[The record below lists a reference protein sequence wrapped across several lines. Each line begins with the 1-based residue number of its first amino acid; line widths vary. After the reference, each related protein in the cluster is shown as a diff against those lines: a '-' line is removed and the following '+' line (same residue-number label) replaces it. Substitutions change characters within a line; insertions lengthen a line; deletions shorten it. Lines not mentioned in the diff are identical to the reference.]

1 MRATTTTRNGRAA
14 VLFIAAAALL
24 AAACGSDSDG
34 SGTKSSAATSS
45 TVAGATT
52 SPPTTVAGPPS
63 DQTIMKRVDRITGN
77 ITPKSVTASP
87 AGLVSAQSMMYSHNL
102 TWYDPATRKLTATI
116 SDSVDLADFG
126 IDGHPGT
133 SQGAPV
139 ESTFTADGRYEYVS
153 NYSMYGENFG
163 PEGLDS
169 CSAGDGT
176 ETSFVYRIAVA
187 TEKIDQVIQVGAVPK
202 FMALTPD
209 QRFLLVSNWCSWS
222 LSVIDTAKGVEY
234 KRIDLGGRYPRG
246 VVASPDSKTA
256 YVAMMGSNQV
266 VSVNLATSDVALFS
280 NTGAGPRHIVISP
293 DGEFLYVTNN
303 SSGTVTKVHRSS
315 GEVVAT
321 HHTGDQPR
329 SMDISSDGK
338 ALYVVNYD
346 SSTVSKLRT
355 SDLAE
360 IDGAK
365 TDYHPIG
372 IAYEPTTK
380 TVWVACYG
388 GSLLVFSDTT
398 DSGAAGPDTSG
409 D

>member
-1 MRATTTTRNGRAA
+1 MRRTTTSHLTRAA
-14 VLFIAAAALL
+14 TLLLAAALS
-24 AAACGSDSDG
+24 AAACGSGSDAPG
-34 SGTKSSAATSS
+34 AES
-45 TVAGATT
+45 ATT
-52 SPPTTVAGPPS
+52 STGAATATVPAPTTVPGAPS
-63 DQTIMKRVDRITGN
+63 DQTIMRRVDRLTGN

-87 AGLVSAQSMMYSHNL
+87 AGLVSAQSMMYSHNV
-102 TWYDPATRKLTATI
+102 TWYDPATREVTATI
-116 SDSVDLADFG
+116 ADSVDLADFG
-126 IDGHPGT
+126 VDGHPGT
-133 SQGAPV
+133 SKGAPV
-139 ESTFTADGRYEYVS
+139 ESTFTADGRYQYVS
-153 NYSMYGENFG
+153 NYSMYGEGFG

-176 ETSFVYRIAVA
+176 ETSYVYRIDVA
-187 TEKIDQVIQVGAVPK
+187 TEKIDQVIHVGAVPK

-209 QRFLLVSNWCSWS
+209 QRYLLVSNWCSWS
-222 LSVIDTAKGVEY
+222 LSVIDTAEAVEY

-256 YVAMMGSNQV
+256 YVAMMGSDQI
-266 VSVNLATSDVALFS
+266 VSVDLATSDVTTFAH
-280 NTGAGPRHIVISP
+280 TGAGPRHIVLSP
-293 DGEFLYVTNN
+293 DGAFLYVTNN
-303 SSGTVTKVHRSS
+303 SSGTVTKVRRSD

-321 HHTGDQPR
+321 HHTGAEPR
-329 SMDISSDGK
+329 SMDISDDGK

-360 IDGAK
+360 IDGAQ

-388 GSLLVFSDTT
+388 GSILVFSDTT
-398 DSGAAGPDTSG
+398 ESTTATG
-409 D
+409 